1 MNTELMARTYELAA
15 FALKEANLRDV
26 GDDARC
32 DLANKIER
40 LIEEYVDWCQRHQ
53 EEV

>member
-1 MNTELMARTYELAA
+1 MNTELMARTYELAK
-15 FALKEANLRDV
+15 FALAECGNV

-40 LIEEYVDWCQRHQ
+40 LIDEYLDYYHRHQ
-53 EEV
+53 DDE